1 MIQKSESYG
10 YLLKSIRDTV
20 RKKAQEIPD
29 FKNGCIRVTFRPCCA
44 EADEWLGGI
53 SDWEQQDVTEYEH
66 VFTITPRG
74 SHTIVVNNGLG
85 PEKVNCYS
93 YSALKVAHC
102 SLARKR
108 IGVLISGVDLNDH
121 DLTEDNGWANEY
133 GAICIEVS
141 KNNCD
146 YCRIYVSV
154 SGADSFDDLR
164 CAEAAIEAVNGYFS
178 VDRYSIRTPRFFNE
192 E

>member
-20 RKKAQEIPD
+20 RKKAREIPD
-29 FKNGCIRVTFRPCCA
+29 FRYGCIRVTFRPCCA

-53 SDWEQQDVTEYEH
+53 SDWEQQDIAEYEH
-66 VFTITPRG
+66 VFTITPG
-74 SHTIVVNNGLG
+74 VGYTIVVNNGLG

-102 SLARKR
+102 SLARRR
-108 IGVLISGVDLNDH
+108 IGALISGVNLDDH
-121 DLTEDNGWANEY
+121 DLTEDNGWANEH

-154 SGADSFDDLR
+154 SSADSFNDLR
-164 CAEAAIEAVNGYFS
+164 CAEAAVEAVNGYFS
-178 VDRYSIRTPRFFNE
+178 VDQYSIRAPRPFNE

>member
-1 MIQKSESYG
+1 MEQKYE
-10 YLLKSIRDTV
+10 YLLKSIRDAV

-29 FKNGCIRVTFRPCCA
+29 FRNGCIRVTSRPCCA

-53 SDWEQQDVTEYEH
+53 SDWEQQDIAEYEH

-74 SHTIVVNNGLG
+74 GYTIVVNYGPPG

-93 YSALKVAHC
+93 HSALKVAHC

-108 IGVLISGVDLNDH
+108 IGALISGVYLGDH
-121 DLTEDNGWANEY
+121 DLTEDNGWAHEY

-141 KNNCD
+141 KNNCGD

-154 SGADSFDDLR
+154 SGADPFNDLR
-164 CAEAAIEAVNGYFS
+164 CAEAAVEAVNGYFS
-178 VDRYSIRTPRFFNE
+178 VDQYSIRTPRFFNE